1 MHFSLTEEQAAIQ
14 ETALTFAKERLAPFA
29 TEWDEKSHFPVDV
42 IRETAA
48 LGMAAIYVPAE
59 QGGSGLSRLDGAL
72 IMEALAYGCPAI
84 SAYISIHNMV
94 AWMVGKYGSDAQRS
108 DWMPKL
114 ASMDWLSAYC
124 LTEPGAGSDA
134 AALKTSAK
142 RSGSHYVLNGTKQFI
157 SGAGATDFYFV
168 FARTGDDG
176 AGGIS
181 AFVVMKGAPGFS
193 FGANERKMGWN
204 AQPTRQLTFE
214 DCRVPVENRVGAEG
228 QGFKFAMSGLD
239 GGRINIGACSLGAA
253 WAALDKARQYM
264 VERKAFGRAIADFQ
278 ALQFK
283 LADMAT
289 ELEAARL
296 MVYRAADAI
305 DRADPQTTMYSA
317 MAKRLATDLGFRVCN
332 EALQIHGGYGYLKD
346 YGLEKLVR
354 DLRVHQILE
363 GTNEI
368 MRVVISRKVLGGN
381 RARASLRRHKA
392 RLPNGQHR
400 AHSRSHAVSGRPSCW
415 R

>member
-1 MHFSLTEEQAAIQ
+1 MHFALTEEQAAIQ
-14 ETALTFAKERLAPFA
+14 ETALTFAKERIAPFA
-29 TEWDEKSHFPVDV
+29 AEWDEKSHFPVDV

-72 IMEALAYGCPAI
+72 IMEALAYGCPPI

-94 AWMVGKYGSDAQRS
+94 AWMVGKYASDAQSRPGCPS
-108 DWMPKL
+108 SPR
-114 ASMDWLSAYC
+114 MDWLSGYC

-142 RSGSHYVLNGTKQFI
+142 RSGDHYVLNGSKQFI
-157 SGAGATDFYFV
+157 SGAGAADFYFV
-168 FARTGDDG
+168 FARTGDEG
-176 AGGIS
+176 ANGIS
-181 AFVVMKGAPGFS
+181 AFAVMKDTPGLS
-193 FGANERKMGWN
+193 FGAQEKKMGWN
-204 AQPTRQLTFE
+204 AQPTRQVIFE
-214 DCRVPVENRVGAEG
+214 NCKVPAANLHRRGG
-228 QGFKFAMSGLD
+228 PGFRFAMSGLD
-239 GGRINIGACSLGAA
+239 GGRINIGACSVGAA

-264 VERKAFGRAIADFQ
+264 LERKAFGRADRRLPGPAVQDRRHG
-278 ALQFK
+278 
-283 LADMAT
+283 DR
-289 ELEAARL
+289 ARG
-296 MVYRAADAI
+296 RAAD
-305 DRADPQTTMYSA
+305 DLSRRRRHRPRRSA
-317 MAKRLATDLGFRVCN
+317 GLHVFGHGQAPGHRPRLQVCN

-381 RARASLRRHKA
+381 R
-392 RLPNGQHR
+392 G
-400 AHSRSHAVSGRPSCW
+400 
-415 R
+415 